1 MQQQSWGFMFAKII
15 TWAPGQQAATAAA
28 HASCALCTV
37 MTLTCTGH
45 APSCQDAAAA
55 VQQDPLPAGV
65 QVIAATNRPG
75 AIDAALLRPGR
86 LEMLLFVPPPDA
98 AGRLQVLE
106 IHTRSM
112 PLAPDVDLQA
122 SPAHSS
128 MHLRARH

>member
-1 MQQQSWGFMFAKII
+1 MPLVPKC
-15 TWAPGQQAATAAA
+15 
-28 HASCALCTV
+28 SCCLSARF
-37 MTLTCTGH
+37 
-45 APSCQDAAAA
+45 
-55 VQQDPLPAGV
+55 LPAGV

-122 SPAHSS
+122 SPAYQ
-128 MHLRARH
+128 R